1 MTALALGDVPKI
13 PRGVKLRFD
22 AVRGKHV
29 LLAPERAFNVDEVAA
44 AIVELVDGS
53 RSVSGIIDA
62 LAERYAEKREVI
74 ERDVVAMLD
83 DLVSKRVIER

>member
-1 MTALALGDVPKI
+1 MSGLTMQDVPKL

-29 LLAPERAFNVDEVAA
+29 LLAPERAYGLDDVAVA
-44 AIVELVDGS
+44 VVELVDGR
-53 RSVSGIIDA
+53 RSVGDIIEE
-62 LAERYAEKREVI
+62 LARRYQEAKEVI
-74 ERDVVAMLD
+74 SADVVAMLD